1 MSLESNPIFL
11 KLIKGI
17 SQINDEIL
25 RVSLHII
32 YSIKSSQKELIETNQ
47 WKEVILGKLGK
58 LGKWQVNLLHL
69 DGK

>member
-58 LGKWQVNLLHL
+58 LGKWQVNFSYI
-69 DGK
+69 